1 MRKEIPYEEMNLGE
15 NKMRFAKLSVN
26 NKHRMDTIKR
36 LIRDQPEL
44 IKKLKIYGSILSNWL
59 SYVGYLQKEEFY
71 GALESIGVKY
81 EAKLFDEIFWLYDL
95 NGDAKVDEKEF

>member
-1 MRKEIPYEEMNLGE
+1 MRKEIPYEEMHLGE
-15 NKMRFAKLSVN
+15 NKMRFEKLSVN

-81 EAKLFDEIFWLYDL
+81 DPKLFEEIFWLYDL